1 MKIKSLIEIPNQE
14 KWLKDIEFI
23 EIREKEKYILR
34 RVREKLNI
42 VLSNIRKND
51 VVFFD
56 EIKFGQFEFCY
67 YVPKYGRIT
76 IRISLNQQSAAR
88 TVFLDNDQWIS
99 YLHLLPHQVFHS
111 KKEDR
116 YPIVRR
122 LSEWDELRRIEN
134 WVNTEL
140 EDWVLNNYKEAL
152 QAEGIEG

>member
-14 KWLKDIEFI
+14 KWLKDIDFK
-23 EIREKEKYILR
+23 EIRRKEKYILR

-76 IRISLNQQSAAR
+76 IRISLYQQSAAR
-88 TVFLDNDQWIS
+88 TVFLDNDEWTS
-99 YLHLLPHQVFHS
+99 YLYLLPHQVFHRE
-111 KKEDR
+111 KEDR

>member
-14 KWLKDIEFI
+14 KWLKDIEFK
-23 EIREKEKYILR
+23 EIRRKEKYILR

-76 IRISLNQQSAAR
+76 IRISLYRQSAAR
-88 TVFLDNDQWIS
+88 TVFLDNDEWAG
-99 YLHLLPHQVFHS
+99 YLYLLPHQVFHRE
-111 KKEDR
+111 KEDR

>member
-14 KWLKDIEFI
+14 KWLKDIEFK
-23 EIREKEKYILR
+23 EIRRKEKYILR

-76 IRISLNQQSAAR
+76 IRISLYQQSAAR
-88 TVFLDNDQWIS
+88 TVFLDNDEWTS
-99 YLHLLPHQVFHS
+99 YLYLLPHQVFYRE
-111 KKEDR
+111 KEDR

>member
-1 MKIKSLIEIPNQE
+1 MKIKSIIEIPNQE

>member
-1 MKIKSLIEIPNQE
+1 MKIKSIIEIPNQE

-51 VVFFD
+51 IVFFD

-111 KKEDR
+111 EKEDR

>member
-1 MKIKSLIEIPNQE
+1 MKIKSIIEIPNQE

-76 IRISLNQQSAAR
+76 IRISLKQQSAAR

-111 KKEDR
+111 EKEDR

>member
-1 MKIKSLIEIPNQE
+1 MKIKSIIEIPNQE

-111 KKEDR
+111 EKEDR

>member
-14 KWLKDIEFI
+14 KWLKDIEFK
-23 EIREKEKYILR
+23 EIRRKEKYILR

-76 IRISLNQQSAAR
+76 IRISL
-88 TVFLDNDQWIS
+88 
-99 YLHLLPHQVFHS
+99 Y
-111 KKEDR
+111 
-116 YPIVRR
+116 
-122 LSEWDELRRIEN
+122 
-134 WVNTEL
+134 
-140 EDWVLNNYKEAL
+140 
-152 QAEGIEG
+152 

>member
-1 MKIKSLIEIPNQE
+1 MKFKSNIEIRDQE
-14 KWLKDIEFI
+14 KWLEDIEFRK
-23 EIREKEKYILR
+23 IRDEEKRILE
-34 RVREKLNI
+34 RVKDKLEI
-42 VLSNIRKND
+42 VLDNIRKND

-88 TVFLDNDQWIS
+88 TVFLDNDQWTS
-99 YLHLLPHQVFHS
+99 YLYLLPHQVFHS
-111 KKEDR
+111 
-116 YPIVRR
+116 
-122 LSEWDELRRIEN
+122 EN
-134 WVNTEL
+134 EL

>member
-1 MKIKSLIEIPNQE
+1 MKIKSIIEIPNQE

-88 TVFLDNDQWIS
+88 SVFLDNDQWIS

-140 EDWVLNNYKEAL
+140 EDWVLNNYKESL

>member
-1 MKIKSLIEIPNQE
+1 MKIKSIIEIPNQE

-88 TVFLDNDQWIS
+88 TVFLDNDQWTS

-111 KKEDR
+111 EKEDS

-152 QAEGIEG
+152 QAEGIES

>member
-1 MKIKSLIEIPNQE
+1 MKFKSNIEIQDQE
-14 KWLKDIEFI
+14 KWLEDIEFRK
-23 EIREKEKYILR
+23 IRDEEKRILE
-34 RVREKLNI
+34 RVKDKLEI
-42 VLSNIRKND
+42 VLDNIRKND

-111 KKEDR
+111 EKEDR

>member
-1 MKIKSLIEIPNQE
+1 MKIKSIIEIPNQE

-140 EDWVLNNYKEAL
+140 EDWVLNNYKESL

>member
-1 MKIKSLIEIPNQE
+1 M
-14 KWLKDIEFI
+14 KDIEFI

-67 YVPKYGRIT
+67 YVPKYERIT
-76 IRISLNQQSAAR
+76 IRISLNQQSAAS

-111 KKEDR
+111 EKEDR

>member
-1 MKIKSLIEIPNQE
+1 MKIKSIIEIPNQE

-42 VLSNIRKND
+42 VSSNIRKND

>member
-1 MKIKSLIEIPNQE
+1 MKIKSRIEIPNRE

-34 RVREKLNI
+34 RVREKVNI

-111 KKEDR
+111 EKEDR

-152 QAEGIEG
+152 QTEGIEG

>member
-1 MKIKSLIEIPNQE
+1 MKIKSIIEIPNQE

-34 RVREKLNI
+34 RVRKKLNI

>member
-1 MKIKSLIEIPNQE
+1 MKIKSIIEIPNQE

-99 YLHLLPHQVFHS
+99 YLHLLPYQVFHS

>member
-1 MKIKSLIEIPNQE
+1 MKIKSIIEIPNQE

-67 YVPKYGRIT
+67 YVPKYERIT

-88 TVFLDNDQWIS
+88 TVFLDNDQWTS
-99 YLHLLPHQVFHS
+99 YLYLLPHQVFHS

>member
-1 MKIKSLIEIPNQE
+1 MKIKSIIEIPNQE

-88 TVFLDNDQWIS
+88 TVFLDNDQWVS

-111 KKEDR
+111 EKEDR

>member
-1 MKIKSLIEIPNQE
+1 MQIKSLIEIPNQE

-111 KKEDR
+111 EKEDR